1 MLDDAQEA
9 LPFWAEYWRA
19 PYATA
24 RAWAHKGENLVHAF
38 EVLADV
44 AEAHRDL
51 ADLRDQALM
60 LAGMGVEVLLKAIAV
75 NVPERRAI
83 VSARRPRANDDA
95 LALWEAFY
103 SHDLVALATSADV
116 PLTQSHTDT
125 ATGLSQYILW
135 NDRYVVPRD
144 SSLNSSGTTSPGNG
158 AENCH
163 CPLAPSRQ

>member
-9 LPFWAEYWRA
+9 LP
-19 PYATA
+19 
-24 RAWAHKGENLVHAF
+24 
-38 EVLADV
+38 
-44 AEAHRDL
+44 
-51 ADLRDQALM
+51 
-60 LAGMGVEVLLKAIAV
+60 VEVLLKAIAV
-75 NVPERRAI
+75 SVPETRAI

-95 LALWEAFY
+95 LALREAFY

-144 SSLNSSGTTSPGNG
+144 PSLKSSGTTSPGNG